1 MRIFV
6 AIDLP
11 AEIRRNIARL
21 TDLLKPTASQIRWT
35 HPEGLHVTLK
45 FIGELPAEKLPEAT
59 TRLGTI
65 RVPGPLALQVRG
77 VGYFP
82 NARAP
87 RVIWLGLDCGPDL
100 PALAAL
106 VEEALL
112 PLGISKGNRP
122 FAAHLTL
129 GRLKVPGSVSGLQE
143 LLRKR
148 EPLEFGAFVAEEF
161 YLYES
166 QLSPGGSVYRKI
178 ARFAFV
184 ANSA

>member
-1 MRIFV
+1 MRMFV

-11 AEIRRNIARL
+11 AEIHRNIARL
-21 TDLLKPTASQIRWT
+21 VDLLKPTASQIRWAR
-35 HPEGLHVTLK
+35 PEGQHVTLK

-59 TRLGTI
+59 TRLGSI

-112 PLGISKGNRP
+112 PLGIPKGNRP
-122 FAAHLTL
+122 FAARRETRHLARAVCGEPFIIFAT
-129 GRLKVPGSVSGLQE
+129 RIVCHGLT
-143 LLRKR
+143 
-148 EPLEFGAFVAEEF
+148 P
-161 YLYES
+161 Y
-166 QLSPGGSVYRKI
+166 
-178 ARFAFV
+178 
-184 ANSA
+184 N